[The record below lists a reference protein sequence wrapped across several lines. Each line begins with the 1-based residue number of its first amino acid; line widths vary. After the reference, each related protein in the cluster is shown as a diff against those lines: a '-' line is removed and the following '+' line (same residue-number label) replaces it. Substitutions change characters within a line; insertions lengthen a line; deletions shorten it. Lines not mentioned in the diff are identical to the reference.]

1 MFSSFANLLADLTV
15 LENVLLPNQI
25 QFDSTTNNRAKEI
38 LEKVGLKDQLFK
50 RANKISGGQAQRAAI
65 ARGLV
70 NNPTIVLADEPTGN
84 LDSVTAKNV
93 VEVMKKMAKDLGQ
106 TFIVVTHERA
116 QFGDVDRVITIKDG
130 RAFEGRTLPRVG
142 GYRIMSFAKFAF
154 LLVLVCSI
162 PVFYAYGQLDDKPP
176 QGILRSG
183 IVGVK
188 LLDAYFGTSTEKMEV
203 GPGDKNVPFTVK
215 FANISTADIV
225 GIKRTTISTDI
236 LPFTTGNKLSN
247 PCGQQHKGNTR
258 KQFLPHIL
266 CGHI

>member
-1 MFSSFANLLADLTV
+1 MALNNVSFSVKKGEFVLIIGSSGSGKSTLLNMVGLLDRPTEGRVLVDGFDTSDLTDNEISAFRNKKLGFVFQFSNLLADLTV
-15 LENVLLPNQI
+15 LENVLLPSQI

-93 VEVMKKMAKDLGQ
+93 VEIMKKMAKDLGQ

-130 RAFEGRTLPRVG
+130 RAFEGEHSPEL
-142 GYRIMSFAKFAF
+142 
-154 LLVLVCSI
+154 
-162 PVFYAYGQLDDKPP
+162 
-176 QGILRSG
+176 
-183 IVGVK
+183 
-188 LLDAYFGTSTEKMEV
+188 EV
-203 GPGDKNVPFTVK
+203 I
-215 FANISTADIV
+215 A
-225 GIKRTTISTDI
+225 
-236 LPFTTGNKLSN
+236 
-247 PCGQQHKGNTR
+247 
-258 KQFLPHIL
+258 
-266 CGHI
+266 

>member
-1 MFSSFANLLADLTV
+1 LTKIYGEAETKVRALDNVSFSVKKGEFVLVIGSSGSGKSTLLNMIGLLDRPTEGRVLVDGFDTSDLTDNEISALRNKKLGFVFQFSNLLADLTV
-15 LENVLLPNQI
+15 LENVLLPSQI

-130 RAFEGRTLPRVG
+130 RAFEGEHSPEL
-142 GYRIMSFAKFAF
+142 
-154 LLVLVCSI
+154 
-162 PVFYAYGQLDDKPP
+162 
-176 QGILRSG
+176 
-183 IVGVK
+183 
-188 LLDAYFGTSTEKMEV
+188 EV
-203 GPGDKNVPFTVK
+203 V
-215 FANISTADIV
+215 A
-225 GIKRTTISTDI
+225 
-236 LPFTTGNKLSN
+236 
-247 PCGQQHKGNTR
+247 
-258 KQFLPHIL
+258 
-266 CGHI
+266 